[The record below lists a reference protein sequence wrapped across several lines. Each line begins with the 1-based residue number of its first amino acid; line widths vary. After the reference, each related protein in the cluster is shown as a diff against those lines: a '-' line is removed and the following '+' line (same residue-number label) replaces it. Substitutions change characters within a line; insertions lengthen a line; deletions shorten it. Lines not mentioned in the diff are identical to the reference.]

1 MAVIWPPRPHQRPPE
16 YPVDQEH
23 QGPRMNEQPST
34 TSTAQDRLKNV
45 VLVAAWGVTQTLLY
59 IHTPPPVIRDYTASA
74 GTTQR
79 RSGFSGSVVPY
90 PCGSTS
96 APPWYSPMPLRRQPC
111 GSAAQWAGSGI
122 TPPPTKT
129 PQMPAAT
136 TTRHWLIPARA
147 ALRTSQSGR
156 TASAPFGPS
165 RARSKIAA
173 PGGVLRTEP

>member
-1 MAVIWPPRPHQRPPE
+1 
-16 YPVDQEH
+16 
-23 QGPRMNEQPST
+23 MNEQPST

-96 APPWYSPMPLRRQPC
+96 APP
-111 GSAAQWAGSGI
+111 GI
-122 TPPPTKT
+122 
-129 PQMPAAT
+129 
-136 TTRHWLIPARA
+136 RLCRCV
-147 ALRTSQSGR
+147 G
-156 TASAPFGPS
+156 S
-165 RARSKIAA
+165 RADRPLNGLA
-173 PGGVLRTEP
+173 PE